1 MVSVHSNHEL
11 NKSLRSLLSKHI
23 NTGLGFEHLLFVLQ
37 NKLSNYNMDL
47 FTPLSE
53 KIQEVSGARPYQ
65 GHFGAQK
72 MDVVDTMYH
81 VVADHMRTSIFANSN
96 DEVPNK
102 GCSRKYLDAE
112 IGSFFTKIVPT
123 VSEQMGDIF
132 PEIQK
137 KEQGDVGRGRTSLC
151 PQPSPWRG
159 HVFRNMLRSASL
171 RASHEIICGAYTT
184 RMDSP
189 PI

>member
-1 MVSVHSNHEL
+1 LTKSQYHRDLEIVVSVHSNHEP

-23 NTGLGFEHLLFVLQ
+23 NTGLGFEHSLFVLQ

-96 DEVPNK
+96 DEVPTK
-102 GCSRKYLDAE
+102 SAAATWCVESWEAVLDVAE
-112 IGSFFTKIVPT
+112 ITSTSRLARSFPK
-123 VSEQMGDIF
+123 S
-132 PEIQK
+132 
-137 KEQGDVGRGRTSLC
+137 C
-151 PQPSPWRG
+151 PRLA
-159 HVFRNMLRSASL
+159 N
-171 RASHEIICGAYTT
+171 
-184 RMDSP
+184 
-189 PI
+189 